1 MQIQK
6 KPQSHKRNRTE
17 KRFLKTINQQ
27 ELLVQLS
34 DTNIGSDSK
43 ETSQGE
49 EGGGGETKREE
60 GFVIPCTRTN
70 EKDLLR
76 CD

>member
-43 ETSQGE
+43 ETPQGE
-49 EGGGGETKREE
+49 EGRRRGRKGSLFPVPEQMKRIC
-60 GFVIPCTRTN
+60 FDVIKR
-70 EKDLLR
+70 
-76 CD
+76 